1 MNCTQMACR
10 LAAAA
15 GLAVLALAHGA
26 AAEPAIQKS
35 VKVAPGLYELA
46 VDAATKTVYVASI
59 GPRGSHDAKIV
70 KLDTATLEPKGAI
83 ALGNTP
89 AFGVGLDART
99 ETLYGTSTILG
110 VLSVIDLKS
119 GTVVGKISH
128 GERAHLREVVVD
140 QESGMAYASRY
151 GTAAQPERPAR
162 EPGGRAMSARPATP
176 GEIWA
181 IDGKTKALAYVIELG
196 NRGVMGLAL
205 DKANNRLYATDLDAN
220 EVLVIDLAK
229 RAMVAHYPT
238 GGKGPINLVFDAT
251 GGRLFAANSKSGDV
265 SVLAAQDGTLLK
277 TVKTGAGALGIALHP
292 TAKALFVANRGAGTV
307 SVIDT
312 ERLEKVADLETGTL
326 PQSIAIDRTT
336 GLVYVTNKA
345 RGLPR
350 NAPRD
355 AVPPDDPQG
364 DTVTI
369 IHP

>member
-1 MNCTQMACR
+1 MACR

-15 GLAVLALAHGA
+15 GLAVLALAQGA

-46 VDAATKTVYVASI
+46 VDAATKTVYVAST

-70 KLDTATLEPKGAI
+70 KLDAATLAPKGAI
-83 ALGNTP
+83 ELGDTP
-89 AFGVGLDART
+89 VFGVGLDART
-99 ETLYGTSTILG
+99 ETLYGTSTIAG
-110 VLSVIDLKS
+110 VLSIIDLKS
-119 GTVVGKISH
+119 GTLAKIGE

-140 QESGMAYASRY
+140 EESGMAYATRF
-151 GTAAQPERPAR
+151 GADAQPARPAR
-162 EPGGRAMSARPATP
+162 EPGGRAAPARPATP

-181 IDGKTKALAYVIELG
+181 IDGKTKALAYTIKLD
-196 NRGVMGLAL
+196 NRGVTGLAL
-205 DKANNRLYATDLDAN
+205 DHANNRLYATDLGAN

-229 RAMVAHYPT
+229 REVTARYPT
-238 GGKGPINLVFDAT
+238 SGEGSINLALDAA
-251 GGRLFAANSKSGDV
+251 GGRLFVANNKSGDV
-265 SVLAAQDGTLLK
+265 SVLATQDGKLLK
-277 TVKTGAGALGIALHP
+277 TVKAGAGALGIALHP

-355 AVPPDDPQG
+355 AVPPEDPRG
-364 DTVTI
+364 DTVTLI
-369 IHP
+369 RP